1 MIAKFVIAG
10 RRFNPGGWLHKINK
24 LKLIQG
30 VSNWFGSNAGSNW
43 GIGSGCLRQ
52 KLIHLAKLA
61 SGFPFG
67 FLVNVLVD
75 VLREPD
81 VRVSDNLRNN
91 LQRHTVA
98 AEERNA
104 GVPQVLNRCFGRFA
118 AVTSELNS
126 FSILLSSIGV
136 PMVLVN
142 TWPVFFHREPA
153 QALCAGR

>member
-1 MIAKFVIAG
+1 LIAKFVIAG

-81 VRVSDNLRNN
+81 ARVSNKLAITFSGTPWARGAKRGRPANRETAVLGALRQSPANKIPS
-91 LQRHTVA
+91 VF
-98 AEERNA
+98 
-104 GVPQVLNRCFGRFA
+104 CFGR
-118 AVTSELNS
+118 S
-126 FSILLSSIGV
+126 
-136 PMVLVN
+136 
-142 TWPVFFHREPA
+142 VFR
-153 QALCAGR
+153 